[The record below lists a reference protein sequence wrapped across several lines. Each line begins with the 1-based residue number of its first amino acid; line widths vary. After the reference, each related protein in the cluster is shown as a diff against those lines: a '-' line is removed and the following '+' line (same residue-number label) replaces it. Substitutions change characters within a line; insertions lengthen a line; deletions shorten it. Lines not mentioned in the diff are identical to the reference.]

1 MDDNNLLMIV
11 LAFIVGFMLQG
22 MMENMCGGRQVRYFE
37 PSPGSSGS
45 GSSGS
50 GSSPGSSG
58 SGSSPGSSGSGSSP
72 GSSGSG
78 SSGSGSSPGSSGS
91 GSEPCKSPIYN
102 SCQSG
107 YCALGLYPGQV
118 NGKCAPMPDELQK
131 EIDKLKYDYWTS
143 EFVEY

>member
-50 GSSPGSSG
+50 GS
-58 SGSSPGSSGSGSSP
+58 
-72 GSSGSG
+72 
-78 SSGSGSSPGSSGS
+78 
-91 GSEPCKSPIYN
+91 EPCKSPINN

-107 YCALGLYPGQV
+107 YCAGLYPGQV
-118 NGKCAPMPDELQK
+118 NGTCAPMPDELQK

-143 EFVEY
+143 EFIE

>member
-58 SGSSPGSSGSGSSP
+58 SGSSPGSSGSGSS
-72 GSSGSG
+72 
-78 SSGSGSSPGSSGS
+78 GS
-91 GSEPCKSPIYN
+91 GSEPCKSPINN

-107 YCALGLYPGQV
+107 YCAGLYPGQV
-118 NGKCAPMPDELQK
+118 NGTCAPMPDELQK

-143 EFVEY
+143 EFIE